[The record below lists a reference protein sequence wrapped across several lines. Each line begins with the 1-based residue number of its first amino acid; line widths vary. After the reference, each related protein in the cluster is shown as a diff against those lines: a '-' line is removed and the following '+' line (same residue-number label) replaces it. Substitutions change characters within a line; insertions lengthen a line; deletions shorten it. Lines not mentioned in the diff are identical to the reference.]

1 MRAARAASTSG
12 RAAPPRGPPRRG
24 GTLRRDRRGVPR
36 VAARPKALGG
46 DALGGQDFIYSQRS
60 GVSETLYKGDV
71 LGVDADVATGDMRA
85 TELRAFANV
94 LGAYHVPERFRDR
107 FALHVAKHALAQS
120 GAIPPDAA
128 PPLIL
133 GIWGAKGC
141 GKSFNLELCCR
152 DLGVVPIVT
161 SAGELEDPVAGEPGA
176 LLRRRYLAAAEAS
189 RHENSPAILIVN
201 DLDAGVG
208 RFKDDKLTV
217 NNQIVQ
223 ATLMNLC
230 DDPTRVSVGAE
241 WRDDDRATCARV
253 PIVVTGNDAS
263 RIYAPLRRE
272 GRMDCWHWEP
282 TREETA
288 RIVDG
293 LFRSEDDARESG
305 SESGPRAEDSA
316 TGYGGFE
323 DAVKLVSAFPN
334 QPMDFFGSIRSR
346 CADDAVRAWLAG
358 MSAETMRD
366 ALVGERRA
374 ASGPSAL
381 PFAAQDLSLPALLRA
396 GAEIAREQQRVVDI
410 NLAREY
416 VAAWTDEPSAA
427 ERRARRDA
435 ERRRVDGKGGREE
448 EAGPE
453 RAATLRRAE
462 LEREARF
469 APEAVKAAE
478 AARAAARDAPRG
490 ESVEIGVSFEEE
502 RAEAAR
508 LEATAR
514 DEAALPW
521 RVASAIECFRML
533 KKKAGP
539 GDEDA
544 AAGKKTLLLDARPR
558 KEHDREAIA
567 GAASCPAATL
577 AGTVSAPEVRPDV
590 DAMRRALRDVP
601 NIADAATVIVVADG
615 GGEGSWSRDALFAIR
630 DEIRADAEV
639 VEMRGGMRGW
649 LEYYTPSG
657 APRPRYVGY
666 GSDNEETFWTSSN

>member
-12 RAAPPRGPPRRG
+12 RAAPRRGPPRRG

-189 RHENSPAILIVN
+189 RRENRPAILIVN

-282 TREETA
+282 TRAETA

-293 LFRSEDDARESG
+293 LFRSEEDARGG
-305 SESGPRAEDSA
+305 SES

-374 ASGPSAL
+374 ASVDAL
-381 PFAAQDLSLPALLRA
+381 PAAAQDLSLPALLRA
-396 GAEIAREQQRVVDI
+396 GAELAREQQRVVDL

-427 ERRARRDA
+427 EIRARRDA
-435 ERRRVDGKGGREE
+435 ERRRVDAGGGREE
-448 EAGPE
+448 AGPS
-453 RAATLRRAE
+453 AATLRRAE
-462 LEREARF
+462 LEREARA
-469 APEAVKAAE
+469 APEAAAAAA
-478 AARAAARDAPRG
+478 AARAAARAAPRG

-539 GDEDA
+539 RDEDA

-630 DEIRADAEV
+630 DEVRADAEV

>member
-12 RAAPPRGPPRRG
+12 RAAPRRGPPRRG
-24 GTLRRDRRGVPR
+24 EALRRDRRGVPR

-176 LLRRRYLAAAEAS
+176 LLRRRYLAAAEAA
-189 RHENSPAILIVN
+189 RRENRPAILIVN

-293 LFRSEDDARESG
+293 LFRSEEDARGG
-305 SESGPRAEDSA
+305 SES

-396 GAEIAREQQRVVDI
+396 GAEIAREQQRVVDL
-410 NLAREY
+410 NLAR
-416 VAAWTDEPSAA
+416 ASTSPRGPTS
-427 ERRARRDA
+427 RARRRDERGA
-435 ERRRVDGKGGREE
+435 TRSVGAWTAMVVEKRRRVPRERRRSAGRSSSV
-448 EAGPE
+448 
-453 RAATLRRAE
+453 RR
-462 LEREARF
+462 
-469 APEAVKAAE
+469 
-478 AARAAARDAPRG
+478 
-490 ESVEIGVSFEEE
+490 VS
-502 RAEAAR
+502 
-508 LEATAR
+508 
-514 DEAALPW
+514 
-521 RVASAIECFRML
+521 
-533 KKKAGP
+533 
-539 GDEDA
+539 
-544 AAGKKTLLLDARPR
+544 
-558 KEHDREAIA
+558 
-567 GAASCPAATL
+567 
-577 AGTVSAPEVRPDV
+577 
-590 DAMRRALRDVP
+590 RRR
-601 NIADAATVIVVADG
+601 
-615 GGEGSWSRDALFAIR
+615 R
-630 DEIRADAEV
+630 
-639 VEMRGGMRGW
+639 
-649 LEYYTPSG
+649 
-657 APRPRYVGY
+657 
-666 GSDNEETFWTSSN
+666 

>member
-1 MRAARAASTSG
+1 MRARARRRRPGG
-12 RAAPPRGPPRRG
+12 RRPGGALPGV

-176 LLRRRYLAAAEAS
+176 LLRRRYLAAAEAA
-189 RHENSPAILIVN
+189 RRENRPAILIVN

-293 LFRSEDDARESG
+293 LFRSEEDARGG
-305 SESGPRAEDSA
+305 SES

-396 GAEIAREQQRVVDI
+396 GAEIAREQQRVVDL

-435 ERRRVDGKGGREE
+435 ERRRVDGNGGREE
-448 EAGPE
+448 EASPE

-533 KKKAGP
+533 KKKAG

-590 DAMRRALRDVP
+590 DAMRIALRDVP
-601 NIADAATVIVVADG
+601 NIADAATVIVAPTAAGRGREPRRALRD
-615 GGEGSWSRDALFAIR
+615 SRR
-630 DEIRADAEV
+630 RRADAEV